1 MKTKEELNTLKA
13 EVEAMNKKLADLTD
27 EELAKVASGAGSE
40 GLSDR
45 IIRRP
50 VPIVD
55 PGPNARGP
63 EVIP

>member
-1 MKTKEELNTLKA
+1 MKTKEELNALKA
-13 EVEAMNKKLADLTD
+13 EAEALYRKLADLTD

-45 IIRRP
+45 IIRKF
-50 VPIVD
+50 VPIVV
-55 PGPNARGP
+55 PGPDAKGP